1 MSKKLLKKVGVATVV
16 VFALKGLIWLGFALL
31 LLFNGCR

>member
-1 MSKKLLKKVGVATVV
+1 MSRKLLKKVGWAAVAL
-16 VFALKGLIWLGFALL
+16 FAIKGLIWLGVALL